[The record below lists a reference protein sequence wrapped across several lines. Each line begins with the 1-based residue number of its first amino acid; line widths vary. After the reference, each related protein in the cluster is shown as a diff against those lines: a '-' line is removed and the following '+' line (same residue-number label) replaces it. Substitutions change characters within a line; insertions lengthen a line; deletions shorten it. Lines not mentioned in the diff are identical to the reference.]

1 MPKFTIQFSK
11 ETDRDLE
18 RLTRVLGVHSK
29 ADVVRKAVNLLRVV
43 LEERKGGGTLVVEN
57 KRDKTRKELIPI

>member
-18 RLTRVLGVHSK
+18 RLTRILGVHSK

>member
-1 MPKFTIQFSK
+1 MPKYTIQFSK
-11 ETDRDLE
+11 ETDKGLE
-18 RLTRVLGVHSK
+18 RLTRILGVHSK

-57 KRDKTRKELIPI
+57 KRDRTRKELIPI